1 MDDYRG
7 KILEL
12 YSKIVWMYLDNKL
25 TIDVARKILKI
36 GKFDL
41 ETWKQNKD
49 KGIDVKKQ
57 IDVRLQKKVDGME
70 NIEEAYSELQSNL
83 HYAGLD
89 SLFNLGKENLGKAAN
104 SEEGEERRIRLFID
118 MLRNAKT
125 EKNYYIKNEEQA
137 SLEYRNLLANIV
149 CFYVNGD
156 YIENGIS
163 EDVVEAIVGR
173 IIRHFVDDPEYILEK
188 IVQVKEMISKKA
200 NKGIIKEE
208 VNNVFKSMKIEGSPR
223 SALNVLKEYLTDVYV
238 RDRALVRSPEQTLI
252 FASLFSGLSKDELRQ
267 KKDDFDAE
275 YLKHR

>member
-57 IDVRLQKKVDGME
+57 IDLRLQKKVDGVE
-70 NIEEAYSELQSNL
+70 NIEEAYSTLRSDL

-156 YIENGIS
+156 YIENGIN

-208 VNNVFKSMKIEGSPR
+208 VNNVFKNMKIEGSPR